1 MNEETDLIEATVR
14 KHMVAAMDCPVYTE
28 FPEKRKP
35 EDEIPEYFVILD
47 KSEGSQ
53 EEHIDSAMFLVQSY
67 GPSKLAAA
75 MLNEAAKK
83 AMLKLEELPRIAEC
97 SLNSDYPFPDTK
109 RNLHRYQAV
118 FDITHY

>member
-1 MNEETDLIEATVR
+1 MNEETDLIEVIVR
-14 KHMVAAMDCPVYTE
+14 NHMKVALDCPVYLE
-28 FPEKRKP
+28 FPKGDAP
-35 EDEIPEYFVILD
+35 ECFVVLD
-47 KSEGSQ
+47 KTEGSR

-67 GPSKLAAA
+67 GPSKLATA

-83 AMLKLEELPRIAEC
+83 AMLRLEELPRIAEC

-109 RNLHRYQAV
+109 RKRHRYQAV

>member
-1 MNEETDLIEATVR
+1 MNEETDLIEVVVLN
-14 KHMVAAMDCPVYTE
+14 HMKAAMDCKVCTE
-28 FPEKRKP
+28 FPEGDKP
-35 EDEIPEYFVILD
+35 EYLVVLD
-47 KSEGSQ
+47 KSEGSR
-53 EEHIDSAMFLVQSY
+53 EDHIDSAMFLVQSY

-83 AMLKLEELPRIAEC
+83 AMLRLEELPRIVEC

-109 RNLHRYQAV
+109 RNRHRYQAV